1 MSAVGKPLVIGVN
14 VNENTMR
21 VPNPHVPWTA
31 EEIAQTAA
39 DAEQAGATLMH
50 FHARTS
56 DGGADHT
63 AGGYAEVVR
72 AVRSRSSLLLAP
84 SMANLPGNSVDQRL
98 ANIAPNQDDPE
109 TSVDLLPIDMGSATM
124 DLFDPVASEYATDDR
139 VFVNST
145 AQIAE
150 LMRRAPQLGLTPYL
164 ASFNLSWTRG
174 ILAHHAA
181 GRLPAPLAVVLVLG
195 GEEFVAAHPTTAAGV
210 RAHVDLF
217 PTDLPVEWLVS
228 SYRGDVLEVAADVIA
243 TGGHVVVGTGDYPH
257 TERGCPTTPELV
269 AQVAEIGRDLG
280 RRPATLSETH
290 QMLGVTHRASR

>member
-21 VPNPHVPWTA
+21 APNPHVPWTA

-39 DAEQAGATLMH
+39 EAEQAGATLMH
-50 FHARTS
+50 FHARTP

-72 AVRSRSSLLLAP
+72 AVRRRSRCCWRRRWPTCLATASTSGWP
-84 SMANLPGNSVDQRL
+84 TSP
-98 ANIAPNQDDPE
+98 PNQDDPE

-124 DLFDPVASEYATDDR
+124 DLFDPAAGEYATDDR

-164 ASFNLSWTRG
+164 ASFNLSWTRA

-181 GRLPAPLAVVLVLG
+181 GRLPASLAVVLVLG

-217 PTDLPVEWLVS
+217 PPDLPVEWLVS
-228 SYRGDVLEVAADVIA
+228 SLPRGRAR
-243 TGGHVVVGTGDYPH
+243 GG
-257 TERGCPTTPELV
+257 
-269 AQVAEIGRDLG
+269 G
-280 RRPATLSETH
+280 RRHRGWRPRRGRHRRLPP
-290 QMLGVTHRASR
+290 HRARLPHDP